1 MLASALRSG
10 TVFYQVREKGKD
22 AAVRAMLEA
31 KLPFVELGRRWAERG
46 VIEHPKHVFMLLD
59 RELDKIAAAPEGWR
73 ERLAQRAADFAE
85 LGARVPPYVVV
96 HGEPIPPLSR
106 WPLRS
111 GDVAVTRA
119 VPGDELKGLGVSP
132 GVARGRARVVSGLA
146 DITDLD
152 PGDIIVCSTTDPSWV
167 PLFLVAG
174 GVVCDIGAPSS
185 HAAIVSRE
193 LGVPC
198 VVSVSRARDRIA
210 DGTHVEIDGLA
221 GTVRILE
228 GAPG

>member
-1 MLASALRSG
+1 M
-10 TVFYQVREKGKD
+10 
-22 AAVRAMLEA
+22 
-31 KLPFVELGRRWAERG
+31 
-46 VIEHPKHVFMLLD
+46 
-59 RELDKIAAAPEGWR
+59 
-73 ERLAQRAADFAE
+73 
-85 LGARVPPYVVV
+85 
-96 HGEPIPPLSR
+96 
-106 WPLRS
+106 
-111 GDVAVTRA
+111 TRA